1 VKILAFVLLV
11 LLFWLQYKI
20 WFQDGGVPEVLELQQ
35 EVNGVKTRV
44 NQLEERNQS
53 LEAEVRDLKKGL
65 RAVEERARSELGMI
79 KKGEVYYQVIEP
91 AGKNKAATEKKN
103 EEKSASKTLPVH
115 TTKETGNYRSP

>member
-1 VKILAFVLLV
+1 VKILAFILLV

-91 AGKNKAATEKKN
+91 AKTNKAAVGKKN
-103 EEKSASKTLPVH
+103 EGKSAAGTLPLH
-115 TTKETGNYRSP
+115 K